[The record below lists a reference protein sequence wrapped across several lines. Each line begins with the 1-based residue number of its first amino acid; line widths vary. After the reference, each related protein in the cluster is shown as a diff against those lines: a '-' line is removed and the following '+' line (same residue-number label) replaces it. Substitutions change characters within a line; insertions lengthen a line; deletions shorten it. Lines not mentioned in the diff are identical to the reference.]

1 VHRPFDP
8 VIPAAERALESGS
21 YDELVDVLCG
31 EVRDQVVRRHMHAMG
46 LKDHAG
52 EGVAHAR
59 AYVEAILRLQVWA
72 HGVHRQV
79 MAESHAHVSGHE
91 HD

>member
-1 VHRPFDP
+1 VHRPLDP

-31 EVRDQVVRRHMHAMG
+31 EVQDQVARRHMHAMA

-59 AYVEAILRLQVWA
+59 AYIEAMRCSA
-72 HGVHRQV
+72 CRCGRT
-79 MAESHAHVSGHE
+79 ACTAK
-91 HD
+91 